1 MKKIIDKYNEKK
13 LLPFPLP
20 YPKTDLQILKTY
32 KFLSMIQDKEIQE
45 MLKDVKLPK
54 IDSWKDYF
62 TLNEDGNEYYTIDLT
77 ITPSNWNIDG
87 IEEAIRKGKIILA
100 ENDEGIIATVDE
112 ISIDLANRVISLKIG
127 ELVITINETTRTFM
141 PKSE

>member
-13 LLPFPLP
+13 LFPFPLP
-20 YPKTDLQILKTY
+20 YPKTDLEILKTY
-32 KFLSMIQDKEIQE
+32 KFLSMIQHEEIQE

-77 ITPSNWNIDG
+77 IHPSNWNIDE
-87 IEEAIRKGKIILA
+87 IEKAIRKGKIILA
-100 ENDEGIIATVDE
+100 ENDEGIIETVE
-112 ISIDLANRVISLKIG
+112 SISINLTDRNIMIRVMDNDYGNIPG
-127 ELVITINETTRTFM
+127 
-141 PKSE
+141 

>member
-45 MLKDVKLPK
+45 MLKDIKLPK

-77 ITPSNWNIDG
+77 IAPSNWNIDE

-100 ENDEGIIATVDE
+100 ENDEGIIETVTS
-112 ISIDLANRVISLKIG
+112 ISINLKDRIIRFN
-127 ELVITINETTRTFM
+127 VMDNTYTNDDI
-141 PKSE
+141 PA

>member
-13 LLPFPLP
+13 LFSFPLP
-20 YPKTDLQILKTY
+20 YPKTDLEILKTY
-32 KFLSMIQDKEIQE
+32 KFLSMIQHEEIQE

-77 ITPSNWNIDG
+77 LAPSDWNIDE
-87 IEEAIRKGKIILA
+87 IEKAIRKGKIILA
-100 ENDEGIIATVDE
+100 ENDEGIIATVTS
-112 ISIDLANRVISLKIG
+112 IRIDLKNRIIKVNVMDNTYTNG
-127 ELVITINETTRTFM
+127 VV
-141 PKSE
+141 

>member
-1 MKKIIDKYNEKK
+1 MKKIIDKCNEKK
-13 LLPFPLP
+13 LFPILLP

-32 KFLSMIQDKEIQE
+32 KLLSMIQDDEIYE

-62 TLNEDGNEYYTIDLT
+62 SLNEDGNEYYTIDLA
-77 ITPSNWNIDG
+77 ITPSDWNIDE

-100 ENDEGIIATVDE
+100 ENDEGIIETVTF
-112 ISIDLANRVISLKIG
+112 INIDLKNRIISVNVMNNIYTNG
-127 ELVITINETTRTFM
+127 DR
-141 PKSE
+141 PS

>member
-1 MKKIIDKYNEKK
+1 MKKIIDKYNEKN
-13 LLPFPLP
+13 LFPFPLS

-32 KFLSMIQDKEIQE
+32 KFLSMIQDNEIQE

-62 TLNEDGNEYYTIDLT
+62 TLNEDGNEYYTI
-77 ITPSNWNIDG
+77 NIPKEPDEWENEIDE

-100 ENDEGIIATVDE
+100 ENDEGIIATVE
-112 ISIDLANRVISLKIG
+112 SISINLTDRKIMIRVMDNNHGNIPG
-127 ELVITINETTRTFM
+127 
-141 PKSE
+141 

>member
-13 LLPFPLP
+13 CLPFPLS

-32 KFLSMIQDKEIQE
+32 KFLYMIQDEEIQE

-77 ITPSNWNIDG
+77 INVSDWDIDE
-87 IEEAIRKGKIILA
+87 IEKAIRKGKIILA
-100 ENDEGIIATVDE
+100 ENDEGMIATVE
-112 ISIDLANRVISLKIG
+112 NIEIDLANKSIILEVMGNIYRKNPAKP
-127 ELVITINETTRTFM
+127 EKP
-141 PKSE
+141 PK

>member
-32 KFLSMIQDKEIQE
+32 KFLSMLQNDEIQE

-54 IDSWKDYF
+54 MDSWKDYF
-62 TLNEDGNEYYTIDLT
+62 TLNEDGNEYYTI
-77 ITPSNWNIDG
+77 NIPKEPDEWENEIDE

-100 ENDEGIIATVDE
+100 ENDEGIIATVE
-112 ISIDLANRVISLKIG
+112 SISINLTDRKIIIRVMDNNHGNIPG
-127 ELVITINETTRTFM
+127 
-141 PKSE
+141 

>member
-1 MKKIIDKYNEKK
+1 MKKIIDEYNEKN

-32 KFLSMIQDKEIQE
+32 KFLSMIQDDEIQK

-62 TLNEDGNEYYTIDLT
+62 TLNEDGNEYYTI
-77 ITPSNWNIDG
+77 NIPKEPDEWENEIDE

-100 ENDEGIIATVDE
+100 ENDEGIIATVE
-112 ISIDLANRVISLKIG
+112 SISINLTDRKIMIRVMDNNHGNIPG
-127 ELVITINETTRTFM
+127 
-141 PKSE
+141 